1 MLEVAAALC
10 GGLGVTAAILTVAVP
25 PPAAV
30 DETAVPFWLHRYLSL
45 RWQDE
50 KALAAGSGWT
60 IRGAAGLAVV
70 QAAVAIGVG
79 SGAALLTGLPVLG
92 AAGAVAGVALVRG
105 PVAARMRSL
114 QVIRQD
120 AVLDAVR
127 MLRQLLETGATSVHA
142 AVAVLGERGPAPLRS
157 EFRVIAG
164 TSVGRRQAWSA
175 ARQRIGE
182 PLFDM
187 LAAAVL
193 IQGPAGGE
201 LAPLFADL
209 EASVSGAQEVER
221 EARALQVQARS
232 AAAVI
237 VSLPIVFL
245 VLLST
250 LRSPYLDAYHTP
262 AGQVFLF
269 AMLAV
274 MACSYVWMRRL
285 LLLPGLQ
292 RVRLTDA

>member
-1 MLEVAAALC
+1 MAIRWCATWSRLAQTAGGTGLVRLRLCPNAHIQSSPGPASRRDSWTISMLEVGAALC

-127 MLRQLLETGATSVHA
+127 MLRQLLETGATSVPA
-142 AVAVLGERGPAPLRS
+142 AIAMLGERGPAPLRA
-157 EFRVIAG
+157 EFRIIAG
-164 TSVGRRQAWSA
+164 TSVGRR
-175 ARQRIGE
+175 
-182 PLFDM
+182 
-187 LAAAVL
+187 
-193 IQGPAGGE
+193 
-201 LAPLFADL
+201 
-209 EASVSGAQEVER
+209 
-221 EARALQVQARS
+221 
-232 AAAVI
+232 
-237 VSLPIVFL
+237 
-245 VLLST
+245 
-250 LRSPYLDAYHTP
+250 
-262 AGQVFLF
+262 
-269 AMLAV
+269 
-274 MACSYVWMRRL
+274 
-285 LLLPGLQ
+285 
-292 RVRLTDA
+292 

>member
-30 DETAVPFWLHRYLSL
+30 EETAVPSWLRRYLSS
-45 RWQDE
+45 RWKDE
-50 KALAAGSGWT
+50 KALAVGSAWT
-60 IRGAAGLAVV
+60 IHGAIGLAVV

-79 SGAALLTGLPVLG
+79 GGAAVLTGLPVLG

-175 ARQRIGE
+175 ARQRVGE

-232 AAAVI
+232 AAAII

-262 AGQVFLF
+262 AGQAFLF

-274 MACSYVWMRRL
+274 MAGSYVWMRRL

-292 RVRLTDA
+292 RVRLSDA